1 MKFNVD
7 ERLACYACF
16 AGTGSA
22 SAFFNG
28 LADSGSIRRRC
39 HIRRR
44 PSRAAEAYL
53 HRSFDSLGFGPRDP
67 SLDRLDRRI
76 DRDPCRDRDI
86 RRGRRVACLDP
97 YPGRPGLGP
106 RRSGASASR
115 DPSRARRPWTGLGRF
130 VDLAVAGH
138 SGQMERAG

>member
-1 MKFNVD
+1 MVVPPLRFI
-7 ERLACYACF
+7 
-16 AGTGSA
+16 S
-22 SAFFNG
+22 G

-39 HIRRR
+39 RIRRK
-44 PSRAAEAYL
+44 PSRAVEADL
-53 HRSFDSLGFGPRDP
+53 HRSFDSLGLGPRDP

-97 YPGRPGLGP
+97 YPGRPGPSGP

-138 SGQMERAG
+138 SGQMERAE